1 MKKMQMAKC
10 GLVAAAALFLTA
22 ASAAVAQGP
31 YHVAAKWQPGGD
43 SGWDYMGVDPVSHD
57 LYITRRD
64 QVMVLNSKT
73 GKLIADMT
81 GFKGTH
87 GVVFDTDGKTGFI
100 TDGGANDVAVFDRK
114 TFKVEETIPTEP
126 GPDGVVFDPYTHS
139 VWTFNGHSSS
149 TTVIDARTKKV
160 LANVALPGRPEFPVS
175 DGKGNIYDN
184 LESTSQIVRL
194 NARTHKITAVWN
206 LKPCESPSG
215 LAIDIKHER
224 LFSVCDNGM
233 MAIVNAKTGKVIA
246 TPKIGGG
253 PDAARFVANGQYAI
267 ASSGESGTMTIIH
280 EDSPNHFTTVE
291 TLPTARSART
301 MAMMPDG
308 SKLFT
313 VAAKFG
319 PRPKHGWPKMV
330 PGTFEVLEI
339 TK

>member
-1 MKKMQMAKC
+1 MKKLQIAKR

-22 ASAAVAQGP
+22 ATAAVAQTP
-31 YHVAAKWQPGGD
+31 YHVAAKWQPGSD
-43 SGWDYMGVDPVSHD
+43 SGWDYMGVDPVTHD

-64 QVMVLNSKT
+64 HVMVLNTET
-73 GKLIADMT
+73 GQVIADIT

-100 TDGGANDVAVFDRK
+100 TDGGANDVAVFNRK
-114 TFKVEETIPTEP
+114 TFKVETTVPGGE

-139 VWTFNGHSSS
+139 VWAFDGHGH
-149 TTVIDARTKKV
+149 TATVIDARTKKV
-160 LANVALPGRPEFPVS
+160 IATVALPGKPEFPVS
-175 DGKGNIYDN
+175 DGKGNIFDN
-184 LESTSQIVRL
+184 LESTSQIVRI
-194 NARTHKITAVWN
+194 NAKTHKITALWN
-206 LKPCESPSG
+206 LAPCESPSG
-215 LAIDIKHER
+215 LAIDARHER

-246 TPKIGGG
+246 TPAIGGG

-280 EDSPNHFTTVE
+280 EDSPNHYTTVE
-291 TLPTARSART
+291 TLPTERSART

-319 PRPKHGWPKMV
+319 PRPKHGRPKLL
-330 PGTFEVLEI
+330 PGTFTVLEI
-339 TK
+339 EK